1 MDARTLTPRYSV
13 SPQISVEDLPQL
25 AKAGFTTVICN
36 RPDAEVPPSHQAE
49 AIRAAAE
56 AHGLR
61 FEVLPLT
68 HQTMTPENVAKQQ
81 TLIETSE
88 GAVLAYCASGT
99 RCSVVWA
106 LSQASVMPI
115 DDILTTTAQAG
126 YQLDGLR
133 PTLIAVA
140 TQAAQSNLANSED

>member
-25 AKAGFTTVICN
+25 AEAGFTTVICN
-36 RPDAEVPPSHQAE
+36 RPDAEVPPCHQAE

-56 AHGLR
+56 AQGLR

-68 HQTMTPENVAKQQ
+68 HQTMTPENVAQQ
-81 TLIETSE
+81 QAFIEASE
-88 GAVLAYCASGT
+88 GPVLAYCASGT
-99 RCSVVWA
+99 RCSVIWA
-106 LSQASVMPI
+106 LGQAPVMPV
-115 DDILTTTAQAG
+115 DEILAATAQAG

-140 TQAAQSNLANSED
+140 TQSALAEGDS